1 MKVKDLREVMDDCW
15 FVIEIGEENEVVWD
29 EKEDG
34 AIPRNLLKKKV
45 KVAVAYENEQ
55 HETAVWV
62 EI

>member
-15 FVIEIGEENEVVWD
+15 FILVDCEDEILWD

-45 KVAVAYENEQ
+45 KVAVAFEDEK
-55 HETAVWV
+55 HETCIGV